1 MGIVMIDRREMD
13 EGVIGD
19 FNDKLKEPVEANAE
33 CGDHF
38 HVIYTPGFSE
48 ENFPITDR

>member
-33 CGDHF
+33 CGE
-38 HVIYTPGFSE
+38 T
-48 ENFPITDR
+48 ITGLTLQHHRKTLQLHYS